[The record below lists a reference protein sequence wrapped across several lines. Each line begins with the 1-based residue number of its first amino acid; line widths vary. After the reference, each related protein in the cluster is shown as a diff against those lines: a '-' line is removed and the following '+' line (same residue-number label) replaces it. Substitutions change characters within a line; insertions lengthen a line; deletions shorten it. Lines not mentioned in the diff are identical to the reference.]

1 MKKYLTDKGA
11 WFIKYWSGKAS
22 TGSGEKKF
30 TKDGI
35 PDLLVCYC
43 GLFLGIELKAPR
55 GHPSDLQWYH
65 LKEIDNAGGIA
76 ILLYPKDFDQF
87 KQLLADIEQCSI
99 PQNIYDVYPFVKKA
113 VDIEALLKAKGKE

>member
-1 MKKYLTDKGA
+1 MKEYLTDKGA

-22 TGSGEKKF
+22 TKSGAKKF

-65 LKEIDNAGGIA
+65 LKEIDKAGGIA
-76 ILLYPKDFDQF
+76 ILLYPKDFEGF
-87 KQLLADIEQCSI
+87 KDLIADIEQCSI
-99 PQNIYDVYPFVKKA
+99 PNNLYDVYPFVKKA